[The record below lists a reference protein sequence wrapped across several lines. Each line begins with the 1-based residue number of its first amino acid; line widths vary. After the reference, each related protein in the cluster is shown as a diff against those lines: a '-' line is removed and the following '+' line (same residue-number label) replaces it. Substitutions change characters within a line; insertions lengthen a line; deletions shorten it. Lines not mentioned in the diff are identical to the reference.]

1 MSISQSIIY
10 GLVSGLTE
18 FLPVSSQGHQGI
30 MLQLFGL
37 SNREPLRDLI
47 VHFAM
52 ILSLLYSCK
61 PLLSK
66 IRREHQLASR
76 SRRRRSKAVRAQYDL
91 RLVKS
96 AGFPLLVVFLVYFIT
111 KQYELKPLHLALF
124 FCINGILLIVPEYI
138 RHGNKDARFMT
149 GMDGILLGLFGALS
163 ALPGISRIGI
173 MNAYC
178 LSRGADRQHA
188 LNWLLVLTLPM
199 LVVFILFD
207 ILGLFTIGFGLL
219 TFGGFL
225 GYLVSGIMAFV
236 GGYFGIRMVR
246 FLTVRPGFAG
256 FAYYS
261 WGAALFSL
269 VLYLIA

>member
-1 MSISQSIIY
+1 MSIFESILY
-10 GLVSGLTE
+10 GLVSGLAE

-30 MLQLFGL
+30 MMQVFGL
-37 SNREPLRDLI
+37 SNREPLRDLF
-47 VHFAM
+47 VHIAM

-61 PLLSK
+61 PLFLR

-76 SRRRRSKAVRAQYDL
+76 SRRRRSKAIRTQYDL
-91 RLVKS
+91 RLIKS
-96 AGFPLLVVFLVYFIT
+96 AGFPLLIGFLLYFTT
-111 KQYELKPLHLALF
+111 KQYELKPLYLALF
-124 FCINGILLIVPEYI
+124 FCINGIILMVPEYI

-149 GMDGILLGLFGALS
+149 GLDAVLLGLLGALS
-163 ALPGISRIGI
+163 ALPGISRIGS

-178 LSRGADRQHA
+178 LSRGTDRQHA
-188 LNWLLVLTLPM
+188 LNWLLVLTMPM
-199 LVVFILFD
+199 IVLFILFD
-207 ILGLFTIGFGLL
+207 IVELFTLGFGIL
-219 TFGGFL
+219 TFVGFL
-225 GYLVSGIMAFV
+225 GCLISGVMAFV

-246 FLTVRPGFAG
+246 FLTVRPGFVG

>member
-1 MSISQSIIY
+1 MSIFESIVY

-18 FLPVSSQGHQGI
+18 FLPVSSQGHQAI
-30 MLQLFGL
+30 MMQLFGH
-37 SNREPLRDLI
+37 SNREPFRDLI
-47 VHFAM
+47 VHIAV

-61 PLLSK
+61 PLFSR
-66 IRREHQLASR
+66 IRREHLLSNR
-76 SRRRRSKAVRAQYDL
+76 SRRRRTKAIRTQYDL
-91 RLVKS
+91 RLIKT
-96 AGFPLLVVFLVYFIT
+96 AGFPMLLVFLVYFIT
-111 KQYELKPLHLALF
+111 QHYETKPIYLALF
-124 FCINGILLIVPEYI
+124 FCINGIVLIIPEYI

-149 GMDGILLGLFGALS
+149 GMDAFMLGLFGALS
-163 ALPGISRIGI
+163 AFPGISRIGT
-173 MNAYC
+173 MSAFC

-199 LVVFILFD
+199 LVVFMLFD
-207 ILGLFTIGFGLL
+207 IIGLFTIGFGML
-219 TFGGFL
+219 TFVGFL
-225 GYLVSGIMAFV
+225 GCLISGVMAFV
-236 GGYFGIRMVR
+236 GAYLGIRMIR